1 MSRDERIDL
10 WIVIVGLAVGWGFLL
25 TEVLLP

>member
-10 WIVIVGLAVGWGFLL
+10 WIVLIGLAVGWGFLL
-25 TEVLLP
+25 AEVLL

>member
-10 WIVIVGLAVGWGFLL
+10 WIVLAGLAAGWGFLL
-25 TEVLLP
+25 AEVLL

>member
-10 WIVIVGLAVGWGFLL
+10 WIVFVGLAAGWGFLL
-25 TEVLLP
+25 AEVLL

>member
-10 WIVIVGLAVGWGFLL
+10 WIVLAGLAGGWGFLL
-25 TEVLLP
+25 AEVLL

>member
-10 WIVIVGLAVGWGFLL
+10 WIVLIGLVVGWGFLL
-25 TEVLLP
+25 AEVLL

>member
-10 WIVIVGLAVGWGFLL
+10 WIVLIGLVAGWGFLL
-25 TEVLLP
+25 AEVLLP

>member
-10 WIVIVGLAVGWGFLL
+10 WIVLAGLAAGWGFLL
-25 TEVLLP
+25 AEVLLP